1 MAKKSR
7 YSIQELVKQIGER
20 AGEMRSKTITVVGIG
35 GIGSVFA
42 EMTVRSGISL
52 RIVDKGRVLEEELQR
67 QSLFINEDVTKFK
80 AKQAKK
86 RLEAINPEAN
96 VKAFH
101 EELNQ
106 NTTYLLES
114 DLVVDCSNDLK
125 VSLLVDKYCS
135 KKKIPMIYCYAAGTQ
150 GQVFVADKKVSLS
163 GINEYVKNQRIR
175 EEGITADAV
184 HMGAS
189 IIASIAGKILLGLP
203 YEKNMISF
211 DTWNLLIETKHIRKN
226 KRK

>member
-7 YSIQELVKQIGER
+7 YSVQELVKQIGER
-20 AGEMRSKTITVVGIG
+20 AGEMRSKTITIVGLG
-35 GIGSVFA
+35 GVGSVLA
-42 EMTVRSGISL
+42 EMTVRAGIGL
-52 RIVDKGRVLEEELQR
+52 RIIDKGRVLEEELQR

-86 RLEAINPEAN
+86 RLESINPEGN
-96 VKAFH
+96 IKAFH

-125 VSLLVDKYCS
+125 VSLLIDKYCS
-135 KKKIPMIYCYAAGTQ
+135 KKNIPMIYCYAAGTQ
-150 GQVFVADKKVSLS
+150 GQVFVVHKKASL
-163 GINEYVKNQRIR
+163 NEISDYVRNQRIR
-175 EEGITADAV
+175 EEGITAAAV
-184 HMGAS
+184 HMGSS
-189 IIASIAGKILLGLP
+189 IIASIAAKILLGMP

-211 DTWNLLIETKHIRKN
+211 DAWELAIETVSVRKN
-226 KRK
+226 RK

>member
-7 YSIQELVKQIGER
+7 YSVQELVKQIGER
-20 AGEMRSKTITVVGIG
+20 AGEMRSKTITIVGLG
-35 GIGSVFA
+35 GVGSVLA
-42 EMTVRSGISL
+42 EMTARAGIGL
-52 RIVDKGRVLEEELQR
+52 RIIDKGRVLEEELQR
-67 QSLFINEDVTKFK
+67 QSLFLNEDVTKFK

-86 RLEAINPEAN
+86 RLEAINPEAK

-125 VSLLVDKYCS
+125 VSMLVDKYCS
-135 KKKIPMIYCYAAGTQ
+135 KKGIPMIYCYAAGTQ
-150 GQVFVADKKVSLS
+150 GQVFVVYKKASL
-163 GINEYVKNQRIR
+163 NEISDYVKNQRIR
-175 EEGITADAV
+175 EEGITAAAV

-189 IIASIAGKILLGLP
+189 IIASTAAKLLLDMP
-203 YEKNMISF
+203 YEKNMVAYDAWDLTI
-211 DTWNLLIETKHIRKN
+211 DTKYVRKN
-226 KRK
+226 KKK